1 MKFTRLNDLFCIL
14 SSYPAM
20 TPFSPD
26 EIHAFL
32 RSRRSVRR
40 FLPEPVPAAVLQR
53 VLETAVYAPSAH
65 NLQPWRLV
73 VLRAAA
79 AKLRLAEALSG
90 TMRADMRAQGADD
103 AEIAARIE
111 RSRRRLG
118 EAPAVVV
125 LNLDET
131 VRRDAEDEHERHMMV
146 QSVAL
151 LGLQILLA
159 AHAEGL
165 GGVWIC
171 WPLYAQEATRQAL
184 ALPPAWSPQGMLFL
198 GYPAEAPAPP
208 PRKPWQEII
217 RWLDDEEFQ
226 DAP

>member
-1 MKFTRLNDLFCIL
+1 MTL
-14 SSYPAM
+14 SLHAY
-20 TPFSPD
+20 
-26 EIHAFL
+26 HAFL
-32 RSRRSVRR
+32 RSRRSVRH
-40 FLPEPVPAAVLQR
+40 FLPEPVPDAVLQR

-65 NLQPWRLV
+65 NAQPWQLV
-73 VLRAAA
+73 VLRAST
-79 AKLRLAEALSG
+79 AKQRLAEAL
-90 TMRADMRAQGADD
+90 TAAMRADMRAQGADE

-111 RSRRRLG
+111 RSRRRLD
-118 EAPAVVV
+118 EAPVVV
-125 LNLDET
+125 LLNLDEA
-131 VRRDAEDEHERHMMV
+131 VRRDSGNPHEHHMMV

-184 ALPPAWSPQGMLFL
+184 ALPSTWSPQGMLFL

-208 PRKPWQEII
+208 PRKSWQEITL
-217 RWLDDEEFQ
+217 WLDDEEFQ